1 MNPAETLRAFER
13 VVESMTGQKASDI
26 RNLTLT
32 QMRRNFEVKSK
43 PKRRLRIESRFPLI
57 GRGNVMRDKV
67 VDHDTV
73 EILLNQSLR

>member
-1 MNPAETLRAFER
+1 
-13 VVESMTGQKASDI
+13 MTGQKASDI